1 MQYPDKPNNSTMQFP
16 QEINSHI
23 AGFIADEVRA
33 TDPQCYRAARRLQ
46 AVWRSYVERKPPS
59 CSCCSCHCVECTDRV
74 LGPFLFPACQQCGE
88 EDALF
93 VQMEPWTCEA
103 CRLDYMIEAFEDG
116 AVSWGSFAPGCPY
129 P

>member
-1 MQYPDKPNNSTMQFP
+1 MQFP
-16 QEINSHI
+16 QEINSYI

-46 AVWRSYVERKPPS
+46 AVWRSYVERNPPS
-59 CSCCSCHCVECTDRV
+59 CSCCSCSCTECCDRV
-74 LGPFLFPACQQCGE
+74 LGEFRFPACQQCGE
-88 EDALF
+88 SELLLGEVAVGL
-93 VQMEPWTCEA
+93 EPWTCDA

-116 AVSWGSFAPGCPY
+116 AVSWGSFAPEY

>member
-1 MQYPDKPNNSTMQFP
+1 MQFP

-46 AVWRSYVERKPPS
+46 ALWRSYVERNPR
-59 CSCCSCHCVECTDRV
+59 CTCCSCHCTECCDRV
-74 LGPFLFPACQQCGE
+74 LGEFRFPACERCGE
-88 EDALF
+88 QEFLLGEAL
-93 VQMEPWTCEA
+93 VNLEPWTCDA

-116 AVSWGSFAPGCPY
+116 AVPFFPMSP
-129 P
+129 